1 MPILNISLTA
11 EQEAFVTQMVAS
23 GRYQNASEAIG
34 DALRGLQQRI
44 RQDELRTK
52 HLRNQI
58 RTGAE
63 AIARG
68 NYTEVADADLE
79 TFIAALAKA
88 PALTAR
94 YRLFASATTA
104 VWRQKRRV
112 SAIAAPT
119 RASMNPAQI
128 PAGPIPP
135 QWASIQPS
143 GRATG
148 Q

>member
-44 RQDELRTK
+44 RQDALRIE

-58 RTGAE
+58 RAGAE

-68 NYTEVADADLE
+68 DFTEVADADLE
-79 TFIAALAKA
+79 SFIAALAE
-88 PALTAR
+88 AR
-94 YRLFASATTA
+94 
-104 VWRQKRRV
+104 
-112 SAIAAPT
+112 
-119 RASMNPAQI
+119 
-128 PAGPIPP
+128 
-135 QWASIQPS
+135 
-143 GRATG
+143 
-148 Q
+148 

>member
-44 RQDELRTK
+44 RQDDLRIE

-58 RTGAE
+58 RVGTD

-68 NYTEVADADLE
+68 DYTEVADADLE
-79 TFIAALAKA
+79 PLIAALAE
-88 PALTAR
+88 AR
-94 YRLFASATTA
+94 
-104 VWRQKRRV
+104 
-112 SAIAAPT
+112 
-119 RASMNPAQI
+119 
-128 PAGPIPP
+128 
-135 QWASIQPS
+135 
-143 GRATG
+143 
-148 Q
+148 